1 MADSGI
7 RRGQPLVRPWPA
19 LMGRVFTWA
28 WRGPPNPDNR
38 LVNEPRS
45 QPVPLEADMSDKPA
59 NSDHQLA
66 AEAGIRRTLA
76 RYCHT
81 IDDGDFAALAEC
93 FAPDAELAAFGRTRS
108 GREAVAAL
116 LAKAMP
122 PENRG
127 THLTCNTVI
136 SEVAGAG
143 EATVTAS
150 ALSDFAFIGRDGSI
164 TTGRY
169 TDEFVA
175 IDGRWLI
182 ASRKIALGG

>member
-1 MADSGI
+1 
-7 RRGQPLVRPWPA
+7 
-19 LMGRVFTWA
+19 
-28 WRGPPNPDNR
+28 
-38 LVNEPRS
+38 
-45 QPVPLEADMSDKPA
+45 MSDKPA

-143 EATVTAS
+143 EAGGAGEATVTAS